1 VTERFS
7 RSYIPRVSE
16 GAIQIPHKFIEWK
29 MRNIKDKAT
38 VEGYMFQQT
47 STPANKSN
55 LQGVGKGAFHERN
68 GKL

>member
-1 VTERFS
+1 
-7 RSYIPRVSE
+7 
-16 GAIQIPHKFIEWK
+16 
-29 MRNIKDKAT
+29 MRNIKEEAA

-55 LQGVGKGAFHERN
+55 LKGVGKGAFHKRN